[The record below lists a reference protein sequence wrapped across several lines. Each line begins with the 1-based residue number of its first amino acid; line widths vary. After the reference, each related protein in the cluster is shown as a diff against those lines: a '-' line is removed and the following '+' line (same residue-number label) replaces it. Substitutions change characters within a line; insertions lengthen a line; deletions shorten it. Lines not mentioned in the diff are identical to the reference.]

1 MLRLSDWNKCMRYAQ
16 EKCIAETDIGCV
28 LRAKPYTMYDGRKG
42 IAIQLF
48 DERGEFYTEAYS
60 GICENSDSLIDGVNH
75 AINIIK
81 KNM

>member
-1 MLRLSDWNKCMRYAQ
+1 MLKLSDWNNCMRYAQ

-48 DERGEFYTEAYS
+48 DECGKFYTEACS
-60 GICENSDSLIDGVNH
+60 GIWENSDGLIGGINH
-75 AINIIK
+75 AISIIK